1 MFNRYPAFLLPRP
14 AAGVVVILLTVL
26 LLMLDACAPR
36 MARKALERDPDG
48 DGVALGQDKCPD
60 TPPGVAVDANGCP
73 LDTDGDGVADAQDRC
88 PTEKGLPAL
97 AGCPDQDGDGV
108 ADIQDRCPDR
118 PGPASNKGCPEI
130 RVMASMPAPAAPD
143 PIQAMVQAQEKKE
156 KNKRM
161 VTVFFCTN
169 RNLLPGNPK
178 TPKAI
183 SFGKAKAI
191 TRYGTCQVSIPRD
204 HRLGQVEL
212 PATFLGFEIGKPN
225 PAKNLILESTK
236 LLSQADL
243 LTLMNQKS
251 SASANRDAF
260 VFVHGFNNNFK
271 TALFRTAQF
280 TYDLGF
286 KGAPVLFSWP
296 SQGSGLAY
304 RLDEQM
310 NQASVEPFKAF
321 MRTFLQKSSATN
333 IYLIAHSMGN
343 RIMLA
348 TLQDLMLREPQL
360 FRNRHVREIVLT
372 APDISVA
379 DFKTRI
385 APVINGKLNVTLY
398 ASSNDR
404 ALELS
409 QRLNRNMRAGQ
420 AGPGMLLMRGVETI
434 DATGVSTD
442 FLGHSYFASE
452 GTVMSDLHY
461 LFVDSMRASKRAW
474 LMQPK
479 GKSYWTFRRPLK
491 RAVSV
496 H

>member
-1 MFNRYPAFLLPRP
+1 MFNRHLVSSLPRP
-14 AAGVVVILLTVL
+14 VAGVVAVVLTVL
-26 LLMLDACAPR
+26 LLLLEACAPR

-48 DGVALGQDKCPD
+48 DGVALAQDKCPD

-88 PTEKGLPAL
+88 PTEKGLPTL
-97 AGCPDQDGDGV
+97 SGCPDQDHDGV
-108 ADIQDRCPDR
+108 ADVQDRCPDR
-118 PGPASNKGCPEI
+118 PGSPANEGCPEI
-130 RVMASMPAPAAPD
+130 VAGVVLEAAPN
-143 PIQAMVQAQEKKE
+143 PIGEMMRAQEKKE
-156 KNKRM
+156 KDKRL

-169 RNLLPGNPK
+169 RNLLPANSR
-178 TPKAI
+178 TPRAI
-183 SFGKAKAI
+183 NFGKAKALV
-191 TRYGTCQVSIPRD
+191 RYGTCQVSIPRD

-243 LTLMNQKS
+243 LRLMNQKS

-310 NQASVEPFKAF
+310 NQASVEPFKSF
-321 MRTFLQKSSATN
+321 VRTFLQESSANN

-348 TLQDLMLREPQL
+348 ALQDLMLREPQL

-491 RAVSV
+491 RVVSAP
-496 H
+496 

>member
-1 MFNRYPAFLLPRP
+1 M
-14 AAGVVVILLTVL
+14 VVL
-26 LLMLDACAPR
+26 LMVLLEACAPR

-48 DGVALGQDKCPD
+48 DGVALSQDKCPN
-60 TPPGVAVDANGCP
+60 TPPGVAVDTNGCP

-88 PTEKGLPAL
+88 PTAKGSPAL
-97 AGCPDQDGDGV
+97 SGCPDQDGDGV
-108 ADIQDRCPDR
+108 ADIQDRCPNR

-130 RVMASMPAPAAPD
+130 RVAMSPRPARD
-143 PIQAMVQAQEKKE
+143 PIEQMVQAQAQKE
-156 KNKRM
+156 KEKRM

-169 RNLLPGNPK
+169 RNLLPVNPK
-178 TPKAI
+178 AGQSI
-183 SFGKAKAI
+183 NFGKEKAL

-204 HRLGQVEL
+204 HKLGQVEL
-212 PATFLGFEIGKPN
+212 PATFLGYEIGKPN
-225 PAKNLILESTK
+225 PAKHLILESTK
-236 LLSQADL
+236 LLSQDEL
-243 LTLMNQKS
+243 LAMMNYKS
-251 SASANRDAF
+251 NASANRDAF
-260 VFVHGFNNNFK
+260 VFVHGFNNDFR

-286 KGAPVLFSWP
+286 KGAPLLFSWP

-304 RLDEQM
+304 RIDEKR
-310 NQASVEPFKAF
+310 NQASVAQFEAF

-348 TLQDLMLREPQL
+348 TLQDLMQKEPQL

-379 DFKTRI
+379 DFKTKI

-398 ASSNDR
+398 ASSNDN
-404 ALELS
+404 ALRLS
-409 QRLNRNMRAGQ
+409 QRINHNMRAGQ

-461 LFVDSMRASKRAW
+461 LFVDSMRAGKRTW

-491 RAVSV
+491 R
-496 H
+496 

>member
-1 MFNRYPAFLLPRP
+1 MFDRSPASVLPRRVT
-14 AAGVVVILLTVL
+14 GIIVILLTVL
-26 LLMLDACAPR
+26 LVTLDACAPR
-36 MARKALERDPDG
+36 LARKALARDPDG
-48 DGVALGQDKCPD
+48 DGVALSQDQCPD
-60 TPPGVAVDANGCP
+60 TPAGVAVDAHGCP
-73 LDTDGDGVADAQDRC
+73 LDTDGDGMADAQDRC
-88 PTEKGLPAL
+88 PTEKGLPTL
-97 AGCPDQDGDGV
+97 SGCPDQDSDGV
-108 ADIQDRCPDR
+108 ADAQDKCPDQ
-118 PGPASNKGCPEI
+118 PGSTSNSGCPEI
-130 RVMASMPAPAAPD
+130 RATASPAAMPD
-143 PIQAMVQAQEKKE
+143 PLQEMVLLQEKKE
-156 KNKRM
+156 KDKRM

-169 RNLLPGNPK
+169 RNLLPGNPQA
-178 TPKAI
+178 PKAVN
-183 SFGKAKAI
+183 FGKAKSL

-236 LLSQADL
+236 LLSQEDL
-243 LTLMNQKS
+243 LNLMNQKS

-260 VFVHGFNNNFK
+260 VFVHGFNNDFK

-304 RLDEQM
+304 RTDEKM
-310 NQASVEPFKAF
+310 NQASVAPFEAF
-321 MRTFLQKSSATN
+321 MRSFLQKSSATN

-348 TLQDLMLREPQL
+348 ALQDLMVREPQL

-379 DFKTRI
+379 DFKTKI
-385 APVINGKLNVTLY
+385 APVINEKLNVTLY
-398 ASSNDR
+398 ASANDR

-409 QRLNRNMRAGQ
+409 QRLNHNMRAGQ

-461 LFVDSMRASKRAW
+461 LFVDSMRANKRTW
-474 LMQPK
+474 LMQPR
-479 GKSYWTFRRPLK
+479 GKAYWTFRRPLK
-491 RAVSV
+491 RTVSTP
-496 H
+496 

>member
-1 MFNRYPAFLLPRP
+1 MSRRPSNSFLFRP
-14 AAGVVVILLTVL
+14 VAGVVVVLLTVL
-26 LLMLDACAPR
+26 LVALEACAPR
-36 MARKALERDPDG
+36 LARKALARDPDG
-48 DGVALGQDKCPD
+48 DGVALGQDQCPD
-60 TPPGVAVDANGCP
+60 TPAGTVVDAHGCP

-88 PTEKGLPAL
+88 PTEKGWPILS
-97 AGCPDQDGDGV
+97 GCPDQDHDGV
-108 ADIQDRCPDR
+108 ADAQDHCPDQ
-118 PGPASNKGCPEI
+118 PGSPSNDGCPKI
-130 RVMASMPAPAAPD
+130 LASVRLTPAPD
-143 PIQAMVQAQEKKE
+143 PIRKMVQAQEKKE

-169 RNLLPGNPK
+169 RNLLPGNPS
-178 TPKAI
+178 TPKAVN
-183 SFGKAKAI
+183 FGKAKAF

-225 PAKNLILESTK
+225 PAKNLILESAK
-236 LLSQADL
+236 LLSQEDL
-243 LTLMNQKS
+243 LKMMNQKS
-251 SASANRDAF
+251 SASVNRDAF
-260 VFVHGFNNNFK
+260 VFVHGFNNNFR

-286 KGAPVLFSWP
+286 KGAPLLFSWP

-304 RLDEQM
+304 RTDEKM
-310 NQASVEPFKAF
+310 NQASVAPFEAF

-348 TLQDLMLREPQL
+348 SLHNLMVREPQL
-360 FRNRHVREIVLT
+360 FRNRRVREIVLT

-379 DFKTRI
+379 DFRTKI

-398 ASSNDR
+398 ASSSDR

-461 LFVDSMRASKRAW
+461 LFVDSMRADQRAW
-474 LMQPK
+474 LTQPK
-479 GKSYWTFRRPLK
+479 GKTYWTFRRPLK
-491 RAVSV
+491 RDLSGN
-496 H
+496 